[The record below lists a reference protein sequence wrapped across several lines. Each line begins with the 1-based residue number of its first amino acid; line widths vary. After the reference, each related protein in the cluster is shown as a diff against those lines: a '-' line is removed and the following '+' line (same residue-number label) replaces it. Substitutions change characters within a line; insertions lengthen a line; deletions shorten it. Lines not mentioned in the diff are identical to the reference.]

1 MIKTRYLISIGIFL
15 VFFISFLSVSGQS
28 STNPDH
34 TGLLDTQTRSS
45 RQTPQ
50 FFYIMVSRAT
60 LYDDFD
66 WPGSGE
72 MYFLCYI
79 QNTTITEN
87 RTSVLHKGIV
97 GGDTILLHWLV
108 FSDTTSAPLNITVEV
123 WESDGGYNPSADD
136 YVGRLSYIRND
147 LANRTE
153 WHNTT
158 EGSKGP
164 NKASVEII
172 ESFTYPDPGD
182 EIPEL
187 LPTGKTTDSQSI
199 NYGFETS
206 LKSYGSLG
214 LLFDFEST
222 LAPVSTSKGGTKA
235 GGSDFTISMQDSGSS
250 VLLRLNEI
258 SSLNTS
264 YSDWLSLLDNKTFDF
279 QIQTPFNLTERKE
292 YAVPQANLDVPIIGD
307 VQLYLEFAAGPYTKL
322 FGKANDEVA
331 VSAEFALDKEGNH
344 PVGINFQ
351 DAQPGDNAT
360 IRARFYYGISNL
372 FLQIKR
378 VEDFTTLL
386 RLPLIDFPDLIR
398 SENVLGVDT
407 VLGAPTTNTGTILT
421 IPTPGFLVITPFV
434 LFIALALWKKKKS
447 RK

>member
-1 MIKTRYLISIGIFL
+1 MIKARYLISIGIFL
-15 VFFISFLSVSGQS
+15 VFFISILPVSGQS
-28 STNPDH
+28 SANPVH
-34 TGLLDTQTRSS
+34 TVILDTQTRLSH
-45 RQTPQ
+45 QTPQ
-50 FFYIMVSRAT
+50 FFYIMVSKAT
-60 LYDDFD
+60 IYKDFD
-66 WPGSGE
+66 PLSAE
-72 MYFLCYI
+72 IYFLCYI
-79 QNTTITEN
+79 QNGTTTEN
-87 RTSVLHKGIV
+87 RTSVLHKGIND
-97 GGDTILLHWLV
+97 GDTILLHWLV

-123 WESDGGYNPSADD
+123 WEADGGYNPSKDD
-136 YVGRLSYIRND
+136 YVGRLSYVRND
-147 LANRTE
+147 IADRTE

-158 EGSKGP
+158 EGIEGP

-172 ESFTYPDPGD
+172 ESFTYPDPSD

-187 LPTGKTTDSQSI
+187 EPTGKTTDSQAI

-206 LKSYGSLG
+206 IKSYGSLG

-222 LAPVSTSKGGTKA
+222 IAPVSTSKGGTKA
-235 GGSDFTISMQDSGSS
+235 GGSDFTVSMQDTGSH

-279 QIQTPFNLTERKE
+279 SIQTPFNLTERKE
-292 YAVPQANLDVPIIGD
+292 YAVPQANIDVPIIGE
-307 VQLYLEFAAGPYTKL
+307 VQLYLEFAAGPYTRL
-322 FGKANDEVA
+322 YGKANDEIA
-331 VSAEFALDKEGNH
+331 VSAEFALDKEGDH

-372 FLQIKR
+372 YLQIKR
-378 VEDFTTLL
+378 VEDLTTLL

-407 VLGAPTTNTGTILT
+407 VLGNPTTNTGSSIT
-421 IPTPGFLVITPFV
+421 IPAPGFLVITPLV
-434 LFIALALWKKKKS
+434 LFIVLAMWKKKRP